1 MAEMADGQGL
11 LLALEGVT
19 IRVWDKLVLPDTHW
33 RVLRGQQW
41 AVLGPNASGK
51 TALVRAIIGELPC
64 AAGRIGRNVGREGH
78 GAIGYVS
85 FELHRQLLARELSR
99 DLIRFASGHE
109 TDFTSAAQT
118 ILGGTAEGDS
128 AELQRVVEL
137 LGIQGLGERP
147 MRFLSN
153 GETRKVLIARA
164 LMRRP
169 QLLILD
175 EPFEGLDEGARRR
188 LEETLAALIA
198 DGVHLILVTHRSE
211 EIIPQITHVLCLK
224 EGRVVCQGEKAS
236 VLTGD
241 RLRELYGVDEQ
252 AEDQGPAVSDPGP
265 SDPRS
270 DAKPLVEMRDVT
282 VRYGDT
288 VALRSLTWTM
298 RRGEHWAV
306 LGPNGSG
313 KTTLISLIYADN
325 VQAYT
330 NDIRLFGRQR
340 GSGES
345 IWEIK
350 RRIGHVSPHLQV
362 NYRLDLTVFDVVVSG
377 FFDSV
382 GLYRRPSEVQRAAA
396 RRWIRRLGI
405 DSLSERTF
413 GKLSYGQRRLVII
426 VRALVK
432 GPELL
437 ALDEPCQGLDP
448 ANRARVIAMVDRIGL
463 HTPTAILYVTHRQD
477 ELPRCITHTLHLG
490 PGL

>member
-1 MAEMADGQGL
+1 MAEQQAADVL
-11 LLALEGVT
+11 LDLDDVT
-19 IRVWDKLVLPDTHW
+19 IRVWERLILPDTRW

-64 AAGRIGRNVGREGH
+64 AAGRIRRNIGRTGYD
-78 GAIGYVS
+78 AIGYVS
-85 FELHRQLLARELSR
+85 FELHRQLLARELGR
-99 DLIRFASGHE
+99 DLSRFASGHE
-109 TDFTSAAQT
+109 TDYATAAQT
-118 ILGGTAEGDS
+118 ILAGSPESDP
-128 AELQRVVEL
+128 AELQRVTTL
-137 LGIQGLGERP
+137 LAIQELGERP

-169 QLLILD
+169 ELLILD
-175 EPFEGLDEGARRR
+175 EPFDGLDEGARAR

-198 DGVHLILVTHRSE
+198 EGVHLILVTHRSE
-211 EIIPQITHVLCLK
+211 EIIPQISHVLCLK
-224 EGRVVCQGEKAS
+224 EGRVLCQGERGR
-236 VLTGD
+236 VLTEE
-241 RLRELYGVDEQ
+241 RLRELYGV
-252 AEDQGPAVSDPGP
+252 GGP
-265 SDPRS
+265 SEADEPAARESAAEPS
-270 DAKPLVEMRDVT
+270 DSRPLVEFRDVT
-282 VRYGDT
+282 VRYGAT
-288 VALRSLTWTM
+288 VALRDLSWTM

-313 KTTLISLIYADN
+313 KTTLIGLIYADN

-350 RRIGHVSPHLQV
+350 RRVGHVSPHLQV
-362 NYRLDLTVFDVVVSG
+362 SYRLDLKVFDVVVSG

-382 GLYRRPSEVQRAAA
+382 GLYRRPSEAQRAAA
-396 RRWIRRLGI
+396 RRWIQRLGI
-405 DSLSERTF
+405 ESLSERQF
-413 GKLSYGQRRLVII
+413 GQLSYGERRLVII

-463 HTPTAILYVTHRQD
+463 HTPTAILYVTHRKD

-490 PGL
+490 PGF